1 MFVYDV
7 TNAHS
12 FKHVHT
18 WVRRAL
24 GGASMCLSEV
34 KAATDGNRSSS
45 HALPATGLQPRQAR
59 CIMLVANKVKC
70 SPSERVVS
78 QSEGE
83 LLAAQYGMVYLE
95 TDAEHG
101 HNVSEAFTRLATNV
115 RARAAWRAGSA
126 TAWAAAASRACR
138 GTGCAHDSAAAR
150 AVAAPEERYGG
161 ACVLCAVHRSACA
174 AVRVCVCSQ
183 ATPGLLAGISVG
195 DLMKTS
201 PAFVSALYSTAEQT
215 RVDPLS
221 RAVERTHHN
230 GAHHGS
236 RPPAADGHPSA
247 PPPRHGAGD
256 RGRGAPANG
265 RALRRASSH
274 SDVSVGSQY
283 SAAMVVGASDLG
295 PRRASVGSAAGSD
308 ASGW

>member
-78 QSEGE
+78 QGEGE

-115 RARAAWRAGSA
+115 RARTAWRAGSA
-126 TAWAAAASRACR
+126 TPWAPQHHVPWNR
-138 GTGCAHDSAAAR
+138 
-150 AVAAPEERYGG
+150 
-161 ACVLCAVHRSACA
+161 LCAR
-174 AVRVCVCSQ
+174 
-183 ATPGLLAGISVG
+183 
-195 DLMKTS
+195 
-201 PAFVSALYSTAEQT
+201 F
-215 RVDPLS
+215 
-221 RAVERTHHN
+221 
-230 GAHHGS
+230 
-236 RPPAADGHPSA
+236 
-247 PPPRHGAGD
+247 
-256 RGRGAPANG
+256 RGRQS
-265 RALRRASSH
+265 RRCS
-274 SDVSVGSQY
+274 
-283 SAAMVVGASDLG
+283 
-295 PRRASVGSAAGSD
+295 
-308 ASGW
+308 